1 MSAIPDYTQV
11 VVSKPLGGLNDTL
24 CQIQRALHFAEH
36 TGRHLFL
43 DTTESGILAPFDDFF
58 EFVDD
63 TIPVTIGFPTAEVAR
78 WNQMSVSP
86 ASLEG
91 RVSEFFD
98 TPYPQRF
105 EMVGDPESRA
115 VRLPPPDVQADL
127 VVHHQRGGGRKS
139 HVVLRHIRLRS
150 DVMTEIRDMVSD
162 LPEHYAAVHIR
173 ATDYTTDHVAML
185 GRVKRAEKSLP
196 VLVCSD
202 NADVLADAI
211 TILGE
216 SKVLFFPS
224 QQDVPP
230 GTPLHEA
237 GNYQSDSEKRHATLT
252 LLRDVYAMSGAKTFY
267 FGPIEQRGKF
277 GEITFSGLSTL
288 VRFLVTTPQVRAS
301 VFPAGPDTSQE
312 STARLL
318 APVGVRMRLAWE
330 RKYLKAKRFKKAR
343 R

>member
-1 MSAIPDYTQV
+1 MSAIPEYSRA

-24 CQIQRALHFAEH
+24 CQIQRALQFADH

-63 TIPVTIGFPTAEVAR
+63 TIPVTIGFPTSEVAR
-78 WNQMSVSP
+78 WNSMTVSP

-91 RVSEFFD
+91 RVSDFFD
-98 TPYPQRF
+98 TPSPERF
-105 EMVGDPESRA
+105 TMVGESDSRA
-115 VRLPPPDVQADL
+115 VRLPPPNVTTDL
-127 VVHHQRGGGRKS
+127 VVHHQRGGGRLS
-139 HVVLRHIRLRS
+139 QRLLRRIRVKP
-150 DVMTEIRDMVSD
+150 DVMAQIREMVSH

-202 NADVLADAI
+202 NADVVADAI
-211 TILGE
+211 KILGE
-216 SKVLFFPS
+216 SRVLFFPS

-237 GNYQSDSEKRHATLT
+237 DNYQSDSEKRHATLT

-267 FGPIEQRGKF
+267 FAPIEQRGKF

-343 R
+343 H